1 MSTRFRRRAGAAVI
15 AGFAVL
21 VGVLPV
27 FWQPVAR
34 AAIVIGLA
42 GTTGLHLSF
51 DHLEV
56 HHDRLMAY
64 GVHVEN
70 GADETIA
77 DVATVKLQY
86 SLRDLLPGSSRM
98 FGLAGFDIENVHL
111 IVVRHPDGSLNIP
124 LPKQFASGPPS
135 STPYIFKGR
144 LRNASI
150 DVYDRAQGVP
160 SARHLVVRGINANLN
175 VATNARSRY
184 RVTLTYVEDGQ
195 RFPLNG
201 SGDIN
206 VPAGIGLQRWWSGRL
221 PIARIADVALNS
233 PSFHMAGGSLENLDA
248 RIAGFTGR
256 DGSLKE
262 HLSATATIERARI
275 AIGGLAKP
283 LRNVNGAIAVFG
295 DGLLLQNVHATIA
308 GVPIRL
314 GGGVFNLASPQFRL
328 TVDGRGD
335 FRDFRTALAQTN
347 PLRLTGAAQLNVLVE
362 GAPSKPLTLIAVRSP
377 RANYGLLPFDRPSG
391 LIAFDGQEVDILDVH
406 TRYGGID
413 LQARGRF
420 SLHPKSNAVE
430 MIAGF
435 EAPPDSLPYINA
447 LVPGMP
453 LHGTI
458 LASGNRLNLVDTR
471 GVIDGDGDGRR
482 LAATFHVAGNG
493 VGTIGPLRIDAPKD
507 SLYAIAA
514 LDHPHGRLDAYVDA
528 KNLRL
533 TTGRTPSL
541 PGMHVSSLPQV
552 AATVDARVAGSLRNG
567 RAQVAGFANLR
578 NVQTPMANVNEAHV
592 EFGRTAQ
599 SSLAVAMD
607 ASGIGALGAVAT
619 AMASY
624 EDGTIHL
631 NDVAAASRGT
641 FADVRGDVTGVRT
654 GIPRYDLRANV
665 HSVDLASLAATAQP
679 RSAGLIEGS
688 LEAQLRLSGSG
699 STPAFEGAV
708 QVPEG
713 TVNGLAFHDLNTS
726 FRGTPSFLALRNGNV
741 EIGSTAVAF
750 DAVIGASSE
759 RVNASAPNADLADF
773 NDFFEAGDVLGGR
786 GRVRAGVALAG
797 GAVVATSGEIA
808 LHDAKVRSFDIGA
821 AQGSWSGSGD
831 RISTS
836 LAFGG
841 ESGRVW
847 ATGSVGLSGAIA
859 LTAHARDVD
868 LSRWLP
874 MAGIAAPVTGIAQA
888 DVSAAGRYP
897 NLDARVNAQVTH
909 GSVGRLPVSSLTVVA
924 TANNGRGQIRSG
936 SVEIPNARITGSGT
950 FGLGANDPLGLAFHA
965 TTPDVAALADTITG
979 RKIDAA
985 GSLDTTLHVGG
996 TLKHPALSD
1005 DFVLSRARFGRF
1017 DVPRAAGR
1025 IYADEHAIG
1034 IRSGEIDLSK
1044 GRLLVDGTLPIQLR
1058 PFQLDP
1064 RDRPVG
1070 ATIVADDVEASNAAD
1085 LLPKGTTVGGR
1096 VDGRIGLSGT
1106 VRSPRLTGSLA
1117 LAKGYFTG
1125 PQERVPIADVT
1136 AKLALRGTEARLQ
1149 DVHAT
1154 AGGGT
1159 LDADGSASISGVR
1172 DASSIALALNV
1183 HARNARLD
1191 LPQYIKGRFNGDL
1204 ALTRVPGSRPAMRG
1218 TVSIDSARI
1227 PMTALYDPKPA
1238 SAPQAALPDLAMD
1251 LHVFVNRDVRVVSP
1265 NVDVGTQGSVRVL
1278 GTLAAPSL
1286 AGQFTSTGGTVSF
1299 FRDFQVQDATVSF
1312 DPAGGLIPDVD
1323 ATATTFVTNPDT
1335 NVGLRVTGPADHLN
1349 VAFASDPPYDR
1360 EQILGL
1366 LVNAQSV
1373 GAVRGVASTGN
1384 SPFSA
1389 PSAVANLA
1397 AGQLNSIFTRNLLE
1411 PLSVAAGGTLGLQN
1425 LQITND
1431 VQRGLG
1437 VNAVK
1442 AFGKYVSFVFAD
1454 TFNEPR
1460 RQAWSLRAHQSDRT
1474 QFELTAYSSQDTL
1487 LGYEPLLVQGLAIG
1501 SVATIPLDTGA
1512 NGINLKVQR
1521 TFP

>member
-1 MSTRFRRRAGAAVI
+1 MSTRLRRRAGAAVI
-15 AGFAVL
+15 AGFAVF
-21 VGVLPV
+21 VGVLAV
-27 FWQPVAR
+27 FWQPVAK
-34 AAIVIGLA
+34 AAIVTGLA

-51 DHLEV
+51 SHFEV
-56 HHDRLMAY
+56 HHDRLLAY

-70 GADETIA
+70 DARETIA
-77 DVATVKLQY
+77 DVASIKLQY

-98 FGLAGFDIENVHL
+98 FGLAGFDIEDAHL
-111 IVVRHPDGSLNIP
+111 IVIRHPDGTLNVP
-124 LPKQFASGPPS
+124 LPKQFASAPPS
-135 STPYIFKGR
+135 STPYVFKGR
-144 LRNASI
+144 LRDASI

-160 SARHLVVRGINANLN
+160 AARHLVVQGINANLD

-184 RVTLTYVEDGQ
+184 RIALTYVENGQ
-195 RFPLNG
+195 RFPLKG

-206 VPAGIGLQRWWSGRL
+206 VPAGIGLQRWWSRRL

-248 RIAGFTGR
+248 RIVGFAGR
-256 DGSLKE
+256 DGALKE
-262 HLSATATIERARI
+262 HVSATATIERARI

-283 LRNVNGAIAVFG
+283 LRNVNGAIAVYG
-295 DGLLLQNVHATIA
+295 NGLLLQNVHATIA
-308 GVPIRL
+308 GVPIQL

-377 RANYGLLPFDRPSG
+377 RANYGLLPFDRPNG
-391 LIAFDGQEVDILDVH
+391 LIAFDGQEVDVLDLH
-406 TRYGGID
+406 TRYGRID
-413 LQARGRF
+413 LRARGRF
-420 SLHPKSNAVE
+420 SLQPKPNAVE

-435 EAPPDSLPYINA
+435 EAPPDSLPYVNA

-453 LHGTI
+453 IDGTI
-458 LASGNRLNLVDTR
+458 LASGNRLNLIDTR
-471 GVIDGDGDGRR
+471 GVIAGDGGRR
-482 LAATFHVAGNG
+482 LTATFHVASNG
-493 VGTIGPLRIDAPKD
+493 VGTVGPLQIDAPKA

-514 LDHPHGRLDAYVDA
+514 LDRPHGRLDAYVDA
-528 KNLRL
+528 RKLRL
-533 TTGRTPSL
+533 ATGRNPWL
-541 PGMHVSSLPQV
+541 PGMHVSSLPPV

-578 NVQTPMANVNEAHV
+578 NVQTPMANVNQAHV

-599 SSLAVAMD
+599 SSLAVAID
-607 ASGIGALGAVAT
+607 ASGIGAIGAVAT

-624 EDGTIHL
+624 ENGTIHV
-631 NDVAAASRGT
+631 NDIAAASRGT

-665 HSVDLASLAATAQP
+665 HSVDLASLAATAKP
-679 RSAGLIEGS
+679 RSSGLIEGS

-699 STPAFEGAV
+699 STPELDGAV

-713 TVNGLAFHDLNTS
+713 TVNGLAFDGLNTS
-726 FRGTPSFLALRNGNV
+726 LRGTPSFLALRNGNV

-750 DAVIGASSE
+750 DAAIGASSE
-759 RVNASAPNADLADF
+759 RIDVSAPNADLADF
-773 NDFFEAGDVLGGR
+773 NDFFDAGDVLGGR

-797 GAVVATSGEIA
+797 GTVVATSGEIA
-808 LHDAKVRSFDIGA
+808 LHDAKVRGFDIGA
-821 AQGSWSGSGD
+821 AQASWSGSGD
-831 RISTS
+831 RIGTS
-836 LAFGG
+836 LAFNG

-847 ATGSVGLSGAIA
+847 AAGSVSLSGGMA
-859 LTAHARDVD
+859 LTAHARDVN

-888 DVSAAGRYP
+888 DISAAGRYP
-897 NLDARVNAQVTH
+897 YLNARVNAQVTH
-909 GSVGRLPVSSLTVVA
+909 GSVGRLPVSRFTVVA
-924 TANNGRGQIRSG
+924 TANNGRGQLRRASI
-936 SVEIPNARITGSGT
+936 ETPNARITGSGS
-950 FGLGANDPLGLAFHA
+950 FGLRANDPLGLAFHA
-965 TTPDVAALADTITG
+965 ATPDVIALADTITG

-996 TLKHPALSD
+996 TLKHPAFND

-1017 DVPRAAGR
+1017 VVPRAAGR
-1025 IYADEHAIG
+1025 IYADEHAIAV
-1034 IRSGEIDLSK
+1034 RSGEIDLSK
-1044 GRLLVDGTLPIQLR
+1044 GRLLVEGTLPIQLI

-1070 ATIVADDVEASNAAD
+1070 ASIVADDVEASNVAD

-1096 VDGRIGLSGT
+1096 VDGRLGLSGT
-1106 VRSPRLTGSLA
+1106 VRSPRLLGSLV
-1117 LAKGYFTG
+1117 LAKGYFAG
-1125 PQERVPIADVT
+1125 PQERVPITDAT
-1136 AKLALRGTEARLQ
+1136 ATLTLRGTEARLQ

-1159 LDADGSASISGVR
+1159 IDADGSASIPSVR
-1172 DASSIALALNV
+1172 DANSIALALNV

-1204 ALTRVPGSRPAMRG
+1204 ALTRVQGSRPAMRG
-1218 TVSIDSARI
+1218 TVSVDSARI
-1227 PMTALYDPKPA
+1227 PMTALYNPKPA
-1238 SAPQAALPDLAMD
+1238 SAPQVALPDLAMD

-1312 DPAGGLIPDVD
+1312 DPAGGLVPDVD

-1373 GAVRGVASTGN
+1373 GAVHGVASTGS

-1389 PSAVANLA
+1389 SSAVSGLA
-1397 AGQLNSIFTRNLLE
+1397 ASQLNTIFTRNLLE
-1411 PLSVAAGGTLGLQN
+1411 PLSVAAGGTLGLEN

-1442 AFGKYVSFVFAD
+1442 AFGRYVSFVFAD

-1460 RQAWSLRAHQSDRT
+1460 RQSWSLRAHQSDRT
-1474 QFELTAYSSQDTL
+1474 QFELTAYSSQETL
-1487 LGYEPLLVQGLAIG
+1487 LGYEPLLVQGLAMG

-1512 NGINLKVQR
+1512 NGVNLKVQR